1 METSR
6 DKTTYALVDLDTIR
20 NRILLNKPDM
30 SESTLKRYVN
40 NISQLLSEISPKQI
54 LDNPQSIEQTK
65 ICTKN
70 VKSLRLYY

>member
-1 METSR
+1 METSY
-6 DKTTYALVDLDTIR
+6 DKTTNALVGLDIIK
-20 NRILLNKPDM
+20 NRIMQNKPDV
-30 SESTLKRYVN
+30 SETTLKRYST

-54 LDNPQSIEQTK
+54 TDDPMSIEKTK